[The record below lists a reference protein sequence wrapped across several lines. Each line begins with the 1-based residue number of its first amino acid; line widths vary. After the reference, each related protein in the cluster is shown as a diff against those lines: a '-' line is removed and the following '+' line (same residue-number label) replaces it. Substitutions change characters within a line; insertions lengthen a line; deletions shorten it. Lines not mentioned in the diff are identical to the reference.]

1 MTTYKLTIAAI
12 MAFSSIGLISRT
24 LEDPEFIKT
33 PISIVKS
40 DSLLRHVVLFKFKEG
55 TPDTKISEI
64 ASAFS
69 ALPAKI
75 PEVHAYEWGTNN
87 SPENLA
93 KGFTHC
99 FFVTFES
106 EADRA
111 IYLPH
116 PEHLTFVKLLEPHLE
131 DVLVVDYW
139 SRQE

>member
-1 MTTYKLTIAAI
+1 MHLN
-12 MAFSSIGLISRT
+12 M
-24 LEDPEFIKT
+24 
-33 PISIVKS
+33 KS

-55 TPDTKISEI
+55 TPDAKVMEI
-64 ASAFS
+64 ADAFS
-69 ALPAKI
+69 ALPGKI

-106 EADRA
+106 EDDRA
-111 IYLPH
+111 VYLPH
-116 PEHLTFVKLLEPHLE
+116 PEHLQFVELLKPHLE

-139 SRQE
+139 TK